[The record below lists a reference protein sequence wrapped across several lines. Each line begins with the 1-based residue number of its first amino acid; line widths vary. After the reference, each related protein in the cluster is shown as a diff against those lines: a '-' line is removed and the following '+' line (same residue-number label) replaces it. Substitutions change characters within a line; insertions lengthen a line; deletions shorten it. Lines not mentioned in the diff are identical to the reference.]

1 MRPGVVG
8 LVGGWM
14 TLADGSAQLPT
25 GRTGHAVLQFRDIL
39 SIFFI
44 FDSLLS
50 LSLLALAALFQGS
63 AMFVIFLWDALTLS
77 ESKSGRVQS
86 RSFLEKMKTA
96 SNPPITT

>member
-1 MRPGVVG
+1 
-8 LVGGWM
+8 M

-25 GRTGHAVLQFRDIL
+25 GRTGHAVLQLRDIL

-50 LSLLALAALFQGS
+50 LSLLALFQGS
-63 AMFVIFLWDALTLS
+63 AMFVIFLWDGLTLS